1 MELIRL
7 YKSDFDALYKIM
19 EESFPKDEIRA
30 YSDQAALFDRSE
42 FFAYGVKDESGKLKA
57 FITFWHLNGFT
68 FGEHFAVDPNE
79 RGAGLGA
86 KILAEVLKTDGR
98 RFCLEVEL
106 PETETAKRRI
116 GFYERMGF
124 TLNDFEYCQPPLGKD
139 RKAVALKIMSTGG
152 KLTQAEFEKVKAEI
166 YINVYGAL

>member
-7 YKSDFDALYKIM
+7 DKSDFGALYKIM

-30 YSDQAALFDRSE
+30 YSDQAALFDRSK

-106 PETETAKRRI
+106 
-116 GFYERMGF
+116 
-124 TLNDFEYCQPPLGKD
+124 NDFEYCQPPLGKD

-152 KLTQAEFEKVKAEI
+152 KLTQTEFEKVKAEI
-166 YINVYGAL
+166 YKNVYGVL